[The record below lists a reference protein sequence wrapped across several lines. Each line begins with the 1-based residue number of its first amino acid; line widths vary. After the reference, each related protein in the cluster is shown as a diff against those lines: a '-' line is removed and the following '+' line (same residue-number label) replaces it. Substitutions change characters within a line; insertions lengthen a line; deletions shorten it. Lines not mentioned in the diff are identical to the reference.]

1 MSHKNQKKRAARKTE
16 IADSDSLP
24 KLGRHEITRRHF
36 MVRTAAGVAGA
47 ALATAGYPWGDL
59 AYGQQLKGKPITMN
73 VAIRPDWTQGW
84 FGMINEELGIWK
96 KYLPEGSEVTFSHP
110 IQGGIVT
117 NELIAGKSM
126 IGHNGDAP
134 GLIATYKRDREDIR
148 AIGLIGSSPSGYHCY
163 QVMVRTD
170 APQFNS
176 SKEALKWME
185 GKVVA
190 CPKGSCSDRFFQDV
204 LNREGI
210 QVAEY
215 LNQPIGVITTNLRAK
230 KIDAACTWDPQG
242 AGVSEIA
249 GESIAR
255 VVATGY
261 PWDERDSG
269 TIVCRKDFMD
279 QNTEAVKAW
288 LKAEIETQ
296 MWYYDPRNHAEVLKI
311 AQKYVKGF
319 SHKALWFSL
328 AGLIPEPYYGGPI
341 RDEKLFVWNDD
352 VHKLQ
357 EVVRDYLAK
366 NKIIPHKELLPGAI
380 DDSLAREAMK
390 EMNVTSPLIT
400 LKAVPIEKGYPL
412 VNDPK
417 KIEEYAELFKL

>member
-1 MSHKNQKKRAARKTE
+1 MSKKGKDNRSQLKTPK
-16 IADSDSLP
+16 AGFDSIP
-24 KLGRHEITRRHF
+24 ILGPEEFSRRHF
-36 MVRTAAGVAGA
+36 MVRTAAGAAGA
-47 ALATAGYPWGDL
+47 ALATAGFAWGDL
-59 AYGQQLKGKPITMN
+59 AYGQQLKGKPVEFN

-96 KYLPEGSEVTFSHP
+96 KFLPEGSKVTFSHP

-117 NELIAGKSM
+117 NELIAGKSQ

-134 GLIATYKRDREDIR
+134 GLIATYKRDRVDIR

-170 APQFNS
+170 APKFES

-204 LNREGI
+204 LKREGI
-210 QVAEY
+210 QVKEY

-255 VVATGY
+255 VVSTGY

-279 QNTEAVKAW
+279 QNPDVVKAW

-296 MWYYDPRNHAEVLKI
+296 MWYYDPRNHAQVLKI

-319 SHKALWFSL
+319 SNRALWFSL

-352 VHKLQ
+352 IHKLQ
-357 EVVRDYLAK
+357 DVVRDYLFK
-366 NKIIPHKELLPGAI
+366 NKIIPHKELLPNAI
-380 DDSLAREAMK
+380 DDSLARQAMK
-390 EMNVTSPLIT
+390 EMSVNSPLIT

-417 KIEEYAELFKL
+417 KIKEYADLFRL

>member
-1 MSHKNQKKRAARKTE
+1 MSRDKTPE
-16 IADSDSLP
+16 RPRSQLRNEKYS
-24 KLGRHEITRRHF
+24 RRQI
-36 MVRTAAGVAGA
+36 MVRTAGGIAGA
-47 ALATAGYPWGDL
+47 ALASRGFAWGDL
-59 AYGQQLKGKPITMN
+59 AYGQQLKGEPVEFN

-84 FGMINEELGIWK
+84 FGMINQEKGIWR

-134 GLIATYKRDREDIR
+134 GLIATYKRDRVDIR

-163 QVMVRTD
+163 QVLVRTD
-170 APQFNS
+170 APEFS
-176 SKEALKWME
+176 DSKEALRWMAD
-185 GKVVA
+185 KVVA
-190 CPKGSCSDRFFQDV
+190 TPKGSCSDRFFQDV
-204 LNREGI
+204 LKREGI
-210 QVAEY
+210 EPAEY

-242 AGVSEIA
+242 AAVSTLA
-249 GESIAR
+249 GEGLAR
-255 VVATGY
+255 VVSTGY
-261 PWDERDSG
+261 PWGERDSG

-279 QNTEAVKAW
+279 ENPDLVKAW

-296 MWYYDPRNHAEVLKI
+296 MWYYDPRNHAEVLQI

-341 RDEKLFVWNDD
+341 RDEKLFVWNDE

-357 EVVRDYLAK
+357 EIVRDYLAK
-366 NKIIPHKELLPGAI
+366 NKIIPHKELLPDAI
-380 DDSLAREAMK
+380 DDSLARQAMK
-390 EMNVTSPLIT
+390 EMDVESPLIT
-400 LKAVPIEKGYPL
+400 LKAVPLEKGYPL
-412 VNDPK
+412 IQDAK
-417 KIEEYAELFKL
+417 RIEEYVELFA

>member
-1 MSHKNQKKRAARKTE
+1 MAKKDKRSAGGSSNGVGKASKRT
-16 IADSDSLP
+16 DYS
-24 KLGRHEITRRHF
+24 RRRF
-36 MVRTAAGVAGA
+36 MVRTSAGLAGA
-47 ALATAGYPWGDL
+47 ALSSMGWPWGDL
-59 AYGQQLKGKPITMN
+59 AYGQQLKGKPIKMN

-84 FGMINEELGIWK
+84 FGMINEEKQIWK
-96 KYLPEGSEVTFSHP
+96 KFLPEGSKVTFSHP

-134 GLIATYKRDREDIR
+134 GLIATFKRDRVDIR

-163 QVMVRTD
+163 QVLVRTD
-170 APQFNS
+170 APEFSS
-176 SKEALKWME
+176 SKEALQWMN

-190 CPKGSCSDRFFQDV
+190 TPKGSCSDRFFQDV
-204 LNREGI
+204 LKRDGV
-210 QVAEY
+210 QPAEY

-242 AGVSEIA
+242 AAVSTIA
-249 GESIAR
+249 GEGIAR

-269 TIVCRKDFMD
+269 TIVIRKDFLD
-279 QNTEAVKAW
+279 QNTDFVKAW

-296 MWYYDPRNHAEVLKI
+296 MWYYDPRNHAEVLRI

-319 SHKALWFSL
+319 AHKALWFSL

-352 VHKLQ
+352 VRKLHA
-357 EVVRDYLAK
+357 VVLDYLAK
-366 NKIIPHKELLPGAI
+366 SKIIPSSQLLPGAI

-390 EMNVTSPLIT
+390 EMGVKSPLIT
-400 LKAVPIEKGYPL
+400 LKAVPLEKGYPL
-412 VNDPK
+412 VQDPK
-417 KIEEYAELFKL
+417 HIEEYAALFKL

>member
-1 MSHKNQKKRAARKTE
+1 MSNKKQKKRAILKTAE
-16 IADSDSLP
+16 TDSDSSP
-24 KLGRHEITRRHF
+24 KFGRYEITRRHF

-59 AYGQQLKGKPITMN
+59 AYGQQLKGKPVTMN

-148 AIGLIGSSPSGYHCY
+148 AIALIGSSPSGYHCY

-279 QNTEAVKAW
+279 QNTEVVKAW

-319 SHKALWFSL
+319 SHKALWFSM

-352 VHKLQ
+352 VRKLQ

-380 DDSLAREAMK
+380 DNSLAREAMK

-400 LKAVPIEKGYPL
+400 LKAVPIDKGYPL
-412 VNDPK
+412 LNDPK
-417 KIEEYAELFKL
+417 KIEEYVELFKL